1 MRSNEKILIV
11 DDERRMCD
19 SLKVLLTTRN
29 FDVQTCCNGPDAMAL
44 LTARTFDLVLLD
56 IVLEEID
63 GFQIMDNMA
72 HQHPNIPVIIMTGNA
87 SVTSAV
93 KALRKGAY
101 DYLRKPFEPEE
112 LFASVK
118 NAINHRML
126 KIKSDRI
133 TEALRKN
140 EKRFRRL
147 AENAKDMIYRM
158 SLPDGGY
165 EYVSPASID
174 LFGYSPEEFYATPL
188 LIRSAIHPDW
198 VGYFKEHWANLLSGN
213 MPSFYEY
220 QIRHKS
226 GQIKWLHQRNVL
238 FLEDNGKPKAIEAIV
253 SDITERKRM
262 EEEREKIQAQ
272 NWQLQKADSL
282 NRMAGAIAHHFNNQ
296 LMVVMGN
303 LELLGEEWPLSDKH
317 LEKLTLAMKATQKAG
332 EVSGL
337 MLTYLGHSTSKHASM
352 DVCHV
357 CSRSLPLLQA
367 VLPKKILL
375 KTDFPSP
382 GPTINGN
389 ENLIQQV
396 LVNLLTNAYEA
407 AGDRPGTIQLTVKT
421 VSAAEIP
428 ATPRFPIGWRPRDNF
443 YACLEVTDNGCG
455 IAKRDIEKI
464 FDPFFTRKFAG
475 RGLGLSVVLGV
486 VRAHCGTIT
495 VESEPGKGTAIRVYL
510 PGSAATLIRLPKK
523 ADTLREMEMDGTSP
537 EVENEPPARKTA

>member
-1 MRSNEKILIV
+1 VHSKCAGFGQAASHGNKGEKINSPVKGVTIRL
-11 DDERRMCD
+11 
-19 SLKVLLTTRN
+19 
-29 FDVQTCCNGPDAMAL
+29 
-44 LTARTFDLVLLD
+44 
-56 IVLEEID
+56 
-63 GFQIMDNMA
+63 FQGA
-72 HQHPNIPVIIMTGNA
+72 WKAT

-118 NAINHRML
+118 NAINHKML
-126 KIKSDRI
+126 KIESDRI
-133 TEALRKN
+133 TETLREN
-140 EKRFRRL
+140 EERFRRL

-188 LIRSAIHPDW
+188 LIRRAIHPDW
-198 VGYFKEHWANLLSGN
+198 VGYFEEQWANLVSGN
-213 MPSFYEY
+213 MPSVYEY
-220 QIRHKS
+220 QIRHTL
-226 GQIKWLHQRNVL
+226 GPIKWLHQRNVL
-238 FLEDNGKPKAIEAIV
+238 ILGDNGKPKAIEAIV

-303 LELLGEEWPLSDKH
+303 LELLGEDWPLSEKH
-317 LEKLTLAMKATQKAG
+317 LEKLTLAMKATRKAG

-337 MLTYLGHSTSKHASM
+337 MLTYLGHSTSRQAAPM
-352 DVCHV
+352 DVGHV
-357 CSRSLPLLQA
+357 CSRSLPLIQA

-389 ENLIQQV
+389 VNQIQQV

-407 AGDRPGTIQLTVKT
+407 AGDGPGTIQLTVKT
-421 VSAAEIP
+421 VSAAQIP
-428 ATPRFPIGWRPRDNF
+428 ATPRFPIGWEPRDNI
-443 YACLEVTDNGCG
+443 YACLEVTDGGCG
-455 IAKRDIEKI
+455 IAKRDIGKI

-495 VESEPGKGTAIRVYL
+495 VESEPGMGTAFRVFL
-510 PGSAATLIRLPKK
+510 PVPAVTLIRLPKK
-523 ADTLREMEMDGTSP
+523 TDTLREMERDDTSP